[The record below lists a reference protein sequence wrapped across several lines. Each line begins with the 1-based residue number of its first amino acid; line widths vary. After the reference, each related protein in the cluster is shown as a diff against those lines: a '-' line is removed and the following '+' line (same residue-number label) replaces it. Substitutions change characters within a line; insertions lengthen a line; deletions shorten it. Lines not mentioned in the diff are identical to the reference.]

1 MCSKREAGI
10 EQLSAIRPVL
20 LVAAPFL
27 LALGLV
33 LPLIRF
39 ETFWFFEETP
49 SLLEIVAS
57 LWNGGD
63 IALAAVVALVS
74 IGLPVMKMIGI
85 AAESMAA
92 GGTGSLFYRNV
103 VPHLSKW
110 SMMDV
115 LLVAIVIAAAKTTGI
130 ANAFTQP
137 GLWCYAASA
146 MISGLLHALGRDA
159 SGPK

>member
-1 MCSKREAGI
+1 MNRLA
-10 EQLSAIRPVL
+10 AIRPVL
-20 LVAAPFL
+20 MVAAPFL

-39 ETFWFFEETP
+39 EKLWFFDETP
-49 SLLEIVAS
+49 SLLQIVAS
-57 LWNGGD
+57 LWTGGD
-63 IALAAVVALVS
+63 MALAALVALVS
-74 IGLPVMKMIGI
+74 IVLPVLKLIGI
-85 AAESMAA
+85 AAESEAA

-115 LLVAIVIAAAKTTGI
+115 LLVAIVIAAAKTTGL

-146 MISGLLHALGRDA
+146 MISGLLHSLKGNA

>member
-1 MCSKREAGI
+1 MNR
-10 EQLSAIRPVL
+10 LSTIRPVL
-20 LVAAPFL
+20 VVGAPFL

-33 LPLIRF
+33 LPLVRF
-39 ETFWFFEETP
+39 EKLWFFEETP

-63 IALAAVVALVS
+63 MVLAAVVVLVS
-74 IGLPVMKMIGI
+74 IVLPVLKMIGI
-85 AAESMAA
+85 TAESMTA

>member
-1 MCSKREAGI
+1 LNR
-10 EQLSAIRPVL
+10 LLVIRPVL
-20 LVAAPFL
+20 LVTAPFL

-39 ETFWFFEETP
+39 EKLWFFDETP
-49 SLLEIVAS
+49 SLLQIVAS

-63 IALAAVVALVS
+63 VALAALVGLVS
-74 IGLPVMKMIGI
+74 IVLPVLKMIGI
-85 AAESMAA
+85 AAELTAA
-92 GGTGSLFYRNV
+92 GSTGSLFYRNV

-115 LLVAIVIAAAKTTGI
+115 LLVAIVIAAAKTTGL
-130 ANAFTQP
+130 ANAFTRP

-146 MISGLLHALGRDA
+146 MISGLLHSLKGNA

>member
-1 MCSKREAGI
+1 MNRLA
-10 EQLSAIRPVL
+10 AIRPVL
-20 LVAAPFL
+20 MVAAPFL

-39 ETFWFFEETP
+39 EKLWFFDETP
-49 SLLEIVAS
+49 SLLQIVAS
-57 LWNGGD
+57 LWTGGD
-63 IALAAVVALVS
+63 MALAALVALVS
-74 IGLPVMKMIGI
+74 IVLPVLKMIGI
-85 AAESMAA
+85 AAESEAA

-115 LLVAIVIAAAKTTGI
+115 LLVAIVIAAAKTTGL

-146 MISGLLHALGRDA
+146 MISGLLHSLKGNA